1 MGEVFN
7 DPQVKTLN
15 MNPAVN
21 HPRLGTLN
29 VVGQAVKLDR
39 TPQKMRSA
47 TPDLGEH
54 TMEIL
59 NELGIEKREF
69 NELRKKGVV

>member
-1 MGEVFN
+1 MDQFSIWGN
-7 DPQVKTLN
+7 LTILKVKTLN

-39 TPQKMRSA
+39 TPQKCVV
-47 TPDLGEH
+47 
-54 TMEIL
+54 
-59 NELGIEKREF
+59 
-69 NELRKKGVV
+69 LRPT

>member
-1 MGEVFN
+1 
-7 DPQVKTLN
+7 